1 MAKNNKEYEFA
12 IKIAG
17 EIEKSFYES
26 TKLTKKELS
35 DLAKEAVRAAS
46 ATEKAMPVAAG
57 AISESLKKGLDDEA
71 PVFSGLETA
80 AKTSFKAIAAA
91 AATTGAAVV
100 AGLGASFSAGVEFE
114 SAFMGVEKT
123 VNATDAEL
131 AQLRD
136 DIREMSKEMP
146 TSAAGLSEIAESA
159 GQLGIQTENIAEF
172 TRTMADLD
180 VATNLSSEEGAS
192 QMAQYANITGM
203 AQDKFD
209 ELGSTIVDLGN
220 NMATTEADIMNMGMR
235 IAAAGTQVELSQD
248 EIMGYAAALSSVGIE
263 AEAGGTA
270 FSKLLSNLQM
280 ATETGA
286 DLEAYARV
294 AGMTGKQFKEAFEND
309 ASEAI
314 NAFLQGLNDTE
325 RNGKSAIAVLD
336 EMGLTEVRLRDTLL
350 RASNAGDLVTEALD
364 IANDA
369 WEENAALANEA
380 AKRYGTVE
388 SQMDIFGN
396 KVTDIGISLYDDMR
410 PGVLAVIDLG
420 NELIDSIA
428 GQEDA
433 IGDMIE
439 NAVEKMPT
447 MVREVK
453 EAGKAVGDFAQPFLA
468 VGGWLVENPGLLVG
482 TITGIGSALAAYKVA
497 SGIASLA
504 TSLGALG
511 PVGWGIM
518 AIGGV
523 AGVITGIGTAVK
535 KSAETAKKANLAAHF
550 GNIALSMEDLEEVA
564 GHILKSKELDQIR
577 EALGAFEDLE
587 GLNENISDTVEEL
600 NKASWKVSIGME
612 MTDVEK
618 EEYRAG
624 LESFVSDTQEYVTQ
638 RQYAINLAVG
648 VLTDDDLEGS
658 NIVDQVNQFY
668 TDKQQEL
675 ADLGTQLNNTITEA
689 FQDGLLDIDEVQEI
703 TELQQ
708 QMAKIQSAL
717 ASSEFEANLNLLG
730 MKYAGG
736 QLDAESF
743 QNLQAELK
751 EQTEA
756 AIADYDEAYTLSVA
770 NAKVMLQEGALDQS
784 GYDSMIAELEE
795 NYRQQVGEIQVNA
808 VDFQTQTILQQYS
821 DELGEI
827 MQQMPDKVNSV
838 MEETLEYVN
847 FSENAVG
854 GWDAEN
860 LLDSIEIEGLSS
872 DTKAAIEELWG
883 ELSEQLPQMQ
893 ELANQYAEAGQ
904 KIPEYLSQG
913 ISEASALGIIA
924 GDQEAIYSALGE
936 AARNSEEYQATLE
949 EMEEQGWYIPEA
961 ISKAI
966 EENTADVEP
975 GINALYQ
982 STKEAIDD
990 TFGKGFNVNIPISA
1004 SPISYYKDPG
1014 KTAEDIGGHA
1024 EGGIFSTPHIA
1035 WFAEN
1040 GPEAAIPLDGS
1051 QNAINLWLRT
1061 GELLNMPGLMGDG
1074 QSFSEGIEAAAY
1086 YGGHNSEMQISY
1098 SPVNYFYGNA
1108 TQEDVEAV
1116 LETDQERFARM
1127 MNEYMKNN
1135 RRFNFG
1141 G

>member
-46 ATEKAMPVAAG
+46 ATEKATPAAG
-57 AISESLKKGLDDEA
+57 AISASLKKGLDDAA
-71 PVFSGLETA
+71 PVFSSLETA

-131 AQLRD
+131 AQLRG

-180 VATNLSSEEGAS
+180 VATNLSSEEGAA

-235 IAAAGTQVELSQD
+235 IAAAGSQVELSQD

-270 FSKLLSNLQM
+270 FSKLLTNLQM
-280 ATETGA
+280 AAETGA
-286 DLEAYARV
+286 DLEAYAQV
-294 AGMTGKQFKEAFEND
+294 AGMTGRQFKEAFEED
-309 ASEAI
+309 ASTAI

-325 RNGKSAIAVLD
+325 RNGKSAIAILN

-350 RASNAGDLVTEALD
+350 RASNASDLVADALD
-364 IANDA
+364 IANEA
-369 WEENAALANEA
+369 WEENTALTNEA
-380 AKRYGTVE
+380 AKRYSTVE

-420 NELIDSIA
+420 NELIDSVA

-433 IGDMIE
+433 IGGMIE

-518 AIGGV
+518 AVGGV

-535 KSAETAKKANLAAHF
+535 KSAETAKKANLDAHF
-550 GNIALSMEDLEEVA
+550 GDIALSMEDLEEVA
-564 GHILKSKELDQIR
+564 GHILKSKELDQVR
-577 EALGAFEDLE
+577 EALGAFNELE
-587 GLNENISDTVEEL
+587 GLDENISSTVEEL

-612 MTDVEK
+612 MTDAEE
-618 EEYRAG
+618 EEYRAS
-624 LESFVSDTQEYVTQ
+624 LESFISDTQEYVTQ

-658 NIVDQVNQFY
+658 NIINQVNQFY
-668 TDKQQEL
+668 ADKQQEL

-966 EENTADVEP
+966 EENTADVEL